1 MSGGTRRH
9 RSPKGSEAMSHLDFV
24 MSLLNVSIKA
34 AQFVLVILQVRHMIQ
49 QSKQKRKNKK
59 NRRS

>member
-1 MSGGTRRH
+1 
-9 RSPKGSEAMSHLDFV
+9 MSHLDFV
-24 MSLLNVSIKA
+24 MSLLNVGIKA
-34 AQFVLVILQVRHMIQ
+34 AQLVLVILQVRHLIQ